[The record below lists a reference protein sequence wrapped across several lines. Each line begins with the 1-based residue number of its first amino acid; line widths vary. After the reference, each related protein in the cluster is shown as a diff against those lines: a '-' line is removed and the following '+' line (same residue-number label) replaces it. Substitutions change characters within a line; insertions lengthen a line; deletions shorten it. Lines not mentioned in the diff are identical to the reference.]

1 MVNWPGAMDAGR
13 PQQRG
18 QDRVK
23 LPAFEYSAPTT
34 LEEAVAL
41 LASDGDAKI
50 ISGGQSLMP
59 VLAFRLNAP
68 SVLVDIRRLPGL
80 DRIEIGPE
88 GVRLGARVR
97 WCDIERHAGLKVAQP
112 LLVAMIDH
120 VAHTQVR
127 NRGTVGGSLAHADP
141 ASEMPG
147 LALLCDAVIE
157 VFGTDGAREIAAA
170 DFFLGPLETALEPSD
185 MLTAVR
191 LPAWPDGRR
200 WAFQEIARRKGD
212 FAMAGVGVFFDL
224 GPGGEMRNLRA
235 GAIGAGE
242 TPVRLRAV
250 ETMLEGQAPTVEL
263 ADAAG
268 AAAGKEVSPMV
279 DDPDEAEY
287 RRALVATLT
296 ARTLKQA
303 AGLEQE

>member
-1 MVNWPGAMDAGR
+1 M
-13 PQQRG
+13 
-18 QDRVK
+18 K
-23 LPAFEYSAPTT
+23 LPAFDYCAPTS
-34 LEEAVAL
+34 LDEAVAI
-41 LASDGDAKI
+41 LAADEDAKV

-68 SVLVDIRRLPGL
+68 SLLVDLRRLPDL

-97 WCDIERHAGLKVAQP
+97 WCEIERHAGLRAAQP

-147 LALLCDAVIE
+147 YALLCDAVIE
-157 VFGTDGAREIAAA
+157 VHGETGPREIAASA
-170 DFFLGPLETALEPSD
+170 FFRGALETALAPAD
-185 MLTAVR
+185 VLTAVR
-191 LPAWPDGRR
+191 LPVWPEGRH
-200 WAFQEIARRKGD
+200 WAFQEVARRKGD
-212 FAMAGVGVFFDL
+212 FAMAGVAVFFDTDA
-224 GPGGEMRNLRA
+224 GGVVRNLRA

-242 TPVRLRAV
+242 TPVRLHAA
-250 ETMLEGQAPTVEL
+250 EAMLEGEALTPAL

-268 AAAGKEVSPMV
+268 VAAGQEVSPMV
-279 DDPDEAEY
+279 DDPAEADY

-296 ARTLKQA
+296 ARTLRQA

>member
-1 MVNWPGAMDAGR
+1 MDA
-13 PQQRG
+13 PQSQERE
-18 QDRVK
+18 QQRVK
-23 LPAFEYSAPTT
+23 LPAFDYSAPTS
-34 LEEAVAL
+34 LEDVVAL
-41 LASDGDAKI
+41 LAADEDAKI

-68 SVLVDIRRLPGL
+68 SVLVDLRQLEGL
-80 DRIEIGPE
+80 DGIEIGAD

-97 WCDIERHAGLKVAQP
+97 WCDIERHPGLRSAQP

-127 NRGTVGGSLAHADP
+127 HRGTVGGSLAHADP

-147 LALLCDAVIE
+147 FALLCDAVIE
-157 VFGTDGAREIAAA
+157 VFGVGGAREIAA
-170 DFFLGPLETALEPSD
+170 DGFFVGPLQTALEASD
-185 MLTAVR
+185 VVTAVR
-191 LPAWPDGRR
+191 LPAWPEGRR
-200 WAFQEIARRKGD
+200 WAFQEVARRKGD
-212 FAMAGVGVFFDL
+212 FAMAGVAVYFDA
-224 GPGGEMRNLRA
+224 GADGAVQNLHA

-242 TPVRLRAV
+242 TPLRLRAV
-250 ETMLEGQAPTVEL
+250 ESMLEGRQITPEL

-268 AAAGKEVSPMV
+268 VAAGEEVSPMV
-279 DDPDEAEY
+279 DDPGEAEY

-303 AGLEQE
+303 AGLEQDA

>member
-1 MVNWPGAMDAGR
+1 MRVRPTPGGEREVRGR
-13 PQQRG
+13 M
-18 QDRVK
+18 K
-23 LPAFEYSAPTT
+23 LPAFEYRAPTS

-41 LASDGDAKI
+41 MAADGDAKI

-68 SVLVDIRRLPGL
+68 SVLVDLCRLPGL
-80 DRIEIGPE
+80 DRIEIGPG

-97 WCDIERHAGLKVAQP
+97 WCEIERHPGLRAAQP

-147 LALLCDAVIE
+147 YARLCDAVIE
-157 VFGTDGAREIAAA
+157 AVGPDGARDIPAAE
-170 DFFLGPLETALEPSD
+170 FFRGPLETALAPAEV
-185 MLTAVR
+185 LTAVR
-191 LPAWPDGRR
+191 LPAWSEGRR
-200 WAFQEIARRKGD
+200 WAFQEVARRKGD
-212 FAMAGVGVFFDL
+212 FAMAGVAVFFDAE
-224 GPGGEMRNLRA
+224 GDGAMRNLHA
-235 GAIGAGE
+235 GAIGAGS
-242 TPVRLRAV
+242 TPLRLSSV
-250 ETMLEGQAPTVEL
+250 EALLEGRRLTPEL
-263 ADAAG
+263 AEAAG
-268 AAAGKEVSPMV
+268 AAAAEEASPMV

-303 AGLEQE
+303 AGLEVG